1 MSNGPAEEEGTENIA
16 AVHEEAHEP
25 TDIIQNAFQQF
36 KTYIDSR
43 LEDLTKTLQ
52 PKGSAESEPLLATRK
67 LQRETEAQKLRY
79 KANSRQFIHN
89 AEVQDHVLAAVNCL
103 TQERPDSANAL
114 TSANR
119 ALEAIQKRQK
129 LIKLAD
135 KSEAGWLAV
144 EEYESDELADN
155 SVDEKRIKKAQDK
168 ATRKKK
174 QLGFARAKRQK
185 VAPQQFTPQPQDKQ
199 LFRG

>member
-16 AVHEEAHEP
+16 AGHEEAHEP

-89 AEVQDHVLAAVNCL
+89 AEVQDHACA
-103 TQERPDSANAL
+103 S
-114 TSANR
+114 S
-119 ALEAIQKRQK
+119 RQ
-129 LIKLAD
+129 LP
-135 KSEAGWLAV
+135 
-144 EEYESDELADN
+144 YP
-155 SVDEKRIKKAQDK
+155 R
-168 ATRKKK
+168 TP
-174 QLGFARAKRQK
+174 GFS
-185 VAPQQFTPQPQDKQ
+185 
-199 LFRG
+199 

>member
-1 MSNGPAEEEGTENIA
+1 M
-16 AVHEEAHEP
+16 
-25 TDIIQNAFQQF
+25 
-36 KTYIDSR
+36 
-43 LEDLTKTLQ
+43 
-52 PKGSAESEPLLATRK
+52 
-67 LQRETEAQKLRY
+67 
-79 KANSRQFIHN
+79 
-89 AEVQDHVLAAVNCL
+89 HVLAAVNCL

-144 EEYESDELADN
+144 EECESDELADN
-155 SVDEKRIKKAQDK
+155 SDDEKRIKKAQDT

>member
-1 MSNGPAEEEGTENIA
+1 MSNGPAKEEESIA
-16 AVHEEAHEP
+16 GVHEEAQEP

-36 KTYIDSR
+36 KTYIDVR

-52 PKGSAESEPLLATRK
+52 PKESAESEHLLATRK
-67 LQRETEAQKLRY
+67 LQRETGAQKFRY

-89 AEVQDHVLAAVNCL
+89 AAVQDHVLATINCL
-103 TQERPDSANAL
+103 TQERPDSAKAL

-155 SVDEKRIKKAQDK
+155 SDDEKRIKKAQDK

-174 QLGFARAKRQK
+174 QLAFARAKRQK
-185 VAPQQFTPQPQDKQ
+185 VAPQQITPQPQDKQ